1 MARPLLPLILIGAL
15 ALATPSCAV
24 WQAYANRAAIQQAQF
39 SLRSVQITGLDLVG
53 VNVVITVELD
63 NPTSSPIEVDRL
75 DYALF
80 VNDHRACQ
88 GATPLH
94 LTVPP
99 RQSRPLPLA
108 VSIAY
113 ADMGTQLRQLL
124 VQRRVESWRLEGT
137 AHFDTPFGPLDY
149 PLRVTRREPGT

>member
-1 MARPLLPLILIGAL
+1 MARSLLPLFLIGAL
-15 ALATPSCAV
+15 AFGTPSCAV
-24 WQAYANRAAIQQAQF
+24 WQAYANRAAIQQARF
-39 SLRSVQITGLDLVG
+39 SLRSVHISGLDLVG
-53 VNVVITVELD
+53 VNVLVTVELD
-63 NPTSSPIEVDRL
+63 NPTSSAIELDRL

-80 VNDHRACQ
+80 VNEQRACQ

-99 RQSRPLPLA
+99 GQSRPLPLS

-113 ADMGTQLRQLL
+113 ADMGTQLRRLL
-124 VQRRVESWRLEGT
+124 VQGGVQSWRLEGT

-149 PLRVTRREPGT
+149 PLRVTRTEPKT